1 LNENFGDLKNT
12 KIYILKF
19 TNNHNALNSSNLR
32 SFFLFKKLTLK
43 YYARILFL
51 IIFGKELTYLGMKDK
66 TIDYIL
72 RATWQTVSRM
82 YNEEAQNYG
91 ATMATGFALLSMD
104 KDKGTPSTS
113 LGPKMGMEATS
124 LTRTLKSMEEK
135 GLIIRKKNPDD
146 GRGVLIYLTDFGRE
160 KRELSKNTVLKFNE
174 TVKQHIS
181 EEKFQHFIEVAETIN
196 ELILEKNIFNSKEN
210 LVSQKK

>member
-1 LNENFGDLKNT
+1 
-12 KIYILKF
+12 
-19 TNNHNALNSSNLR
+19 
-32 SFFLFKKLTLK
+32 
-43 YYARILFL
+43 
-51 IIFGKELTYLGMKDK
+51 MKDK

-72 RATWQTVSRM
+72 RATWQAVSRM

-124 LTRTLKSMEEK
+124 LTRTLKSMEDK
-135 GLIIRKKNPDD
+135 GLIIKKKNPDD

-160 KRELSKNTVLKFNE
+160 KRELSRNTVLKFNE
-174 TVKQHIS
+174 TVKKHVS
-181 EEKFQHFIEVAETIN
+181 EEKLKHFTEVTDIIN
-196 ELILEKNIFNSKEN
+196 ELILEKKIYNNKEN
-210 LVSQKK
+210 TTDQKINR